1 MYKKL
6 YPSGSC
12 PRNFYGTAKLHKIG
26 SKELVENL
34 RIRTIISNINIST
47 YNLPKYLAN
56 VLESLRESVEL

>member
-12 PRNFYGTAKLHKIG
+12 PRKFYGTAKLHKIG

-47 YNLPKYLAN
+47 YNLPRYLEN